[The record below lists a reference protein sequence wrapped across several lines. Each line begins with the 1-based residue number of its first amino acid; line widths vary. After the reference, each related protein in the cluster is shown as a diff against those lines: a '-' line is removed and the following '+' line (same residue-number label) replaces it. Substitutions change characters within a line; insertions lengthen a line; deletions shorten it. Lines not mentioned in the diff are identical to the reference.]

1 MAYTVVPGRWWLQPA
16 RARGRNAT
24 TTICSC
30 CWAYRG
36 FTAAHDLVTHVGTQI
51 HSLVVTVI
59 VDEEEP
65 VSVRECHL
73 ALGFLVL
80 GVIRRKYLI
89 RVVHAVDIRFQ
100 VFRDISHCLSR

>member
-1 MAYTVVPGRWWLQPA
+1 MHTRHIRSYLGGSGSSH
-16 RARGRNAT
+16 RGLRRRNALT
-24 TTICSC
+24 TTWSC

-36 FTAAHDLVTHVGTQI
+36 FTAAHDLVTQVGTHI
-51 HSLVVTVI
+51 HSLLVTVI

-80 GVIRRKYLI
+80 GVIRREYLV
-89 RVVHAVDIRFQ
+89 RVVHTIDIRF
-100 VFRDISHCLSR
+100 